1 MIKLDTQGNV
11 SVFVFPTT
19 GRYEHILLTHLVSSS
34 DALSLFRIQY
44 FILVKFLLKNL
55 ANSSSSEGNKKILF
69 HISLGKEPN
78 KGRYRI
84 RIFI

>member
-19 GRYEHILLTHLVSSS
+19 GRYEHIPLTHLVSSS

-55 ANSSSSEGNKKILF
+55 ANSSSSEEKKNPF
-69 HISLGKEPN
+69 PHKLGK
-78 KGRYRI
+78 RA
-84 RIFI
+84 